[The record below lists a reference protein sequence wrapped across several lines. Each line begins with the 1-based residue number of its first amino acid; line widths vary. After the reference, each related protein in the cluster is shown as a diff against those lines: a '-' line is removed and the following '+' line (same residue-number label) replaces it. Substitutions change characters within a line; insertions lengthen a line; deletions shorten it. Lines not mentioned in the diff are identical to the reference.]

1 MFNSLPARSVR
12 GLQVSQVQH
21 LEPRRLFAAAYT
33 LLEIGSSAVGVSD
46 SGFVIGQVSHGAYSN
61 AMYYDG
67 TIHELPSPAG
77 PGVSSQALSVN
88 DVGQIVGSFDNA
100 DGTSTPFLLSNNV
113 LSDLTS
119 RGVATANAINDA
131 DLVTGTLGKPSRT
144 LEGPAYFIGA
154 GGGAFTRLR
163 SIRPHSPSAGLAIN
177 ASGRI
182 VGWSDLPSRS
192 GVETPHAFDF
202 FTRTDFGPGSD
213 NAVNNNGDSA
223 GFIVTNSVTSATTAF
238 MALSGSRVLLGTLG
252 GTSSKAYGINDSDTV
267 VGSSDV
273 AGGGSTHAFIYSNG
287 NMVDLNSLVD
297 PSLDVT
303 LTNAFAIN
311 ASGQIVGT
319 LRDANGVAHGYL
331 LTPISTSNRAALT
344 PTIMRNTLPT
354 TITGKSVHGVVTLS
368 ITNSTAT
375 VEKGNAQIALYLA
388 SGASVDSSSISIG
401 RISRPI
407 NLKPRAATS
416 FVLSIM
422 KLTESIPSGNYRLVA
437 QTTDPLGKTATA
449 VAPLVIS
456 ISSPHVAL
464 GATIDAVSP
473 AVGQRGVAASVTILL
488 TNTGNIIAA
497 GAADVDFGYTLDES
511 TEAATFVKTT
521 RPLHIGA
528 GKSGKLVLSFVVPKT
543 LTPGAYTPIVT
554 ITDSGLTTSAISA
567 KPWTVS

>member
-1 MFNSLPARSVR
+1 MD
-12 GLQVSQVQH
+12 
-21 LEPRRLFAAAYT
+21 
-33 LLEIGSSAVGVSD
+33 VSD

-77 PGVSSQALSVN
+77 PGVSSQALSIN

-113 LSDLTS
+113 LSDLTI

-131 DLVTGTLGKPSRT
+131 DLVTGTLGKPSHT
-144 LEGPAYFIGA
+144 LEGPAYFMGA
-154 GGGAFTRLR
+154 GGGAYTRLR
-163 SIRPHSPSAGLAIN
+163 SIRPHSPSGGMAIN

-202 FTRTDFGPGSD
+202 FTHTDFGPGSD

-223 GFIVTNSVTSATTAF
+223 GYIITNSATTAF
-238 MALSGSRVLLGTLG
+238 VALNGSRVLLGTLG
-252 GTSSKAYGINDSDTV
+252 GTSSKAYGINDDDTV

-273 AGGGSTHAFIYSNG
+273 AGVGATHAFIYSNG
-287 NMVDLNSLVD
+287 NMVDLNTLVD

-331 LTPISTSNRAALT
+331 LTPISTSNQAALM

-388 SGASVDSSSISIG
+388 SGESVDSSSISIG
-401 RISRPI
+401 RISRRI

-416 FVLSIM
+416 FVLSIV
-422 KLTESIPSGNYRLVA
+422 KLTESIPSGNYRLIA
-437 QTTDPLGKTATA
+437 QTTDPSGKTATA
-449 VAPLVIS
+449 VAPLSIGIS
-456 ISSPHVAL
+456 TPHVAL
-464 GATIDAVSP
+464 GATIN
-473 AVGQRGVAASVTILL
+473 AVGPAIGERGVAASVTILL
-488 TNTGNIIAA
+488 TNTGNISTA
-497 GAADVDFGYTLDES
+497 GAAEVDFGYTLDGS
-511 TEAATFVKTT
+511 TEAASFVKTT

-528 GKSGKLVLSFVVPKT
+528 GKSGKLVLSFIVPKT
-543 LTPGAYTPIVT
+543 LTPGTYTPIVT
-554 ITDSGLTTSAISA
+554 ITESGSTTTAVSQ